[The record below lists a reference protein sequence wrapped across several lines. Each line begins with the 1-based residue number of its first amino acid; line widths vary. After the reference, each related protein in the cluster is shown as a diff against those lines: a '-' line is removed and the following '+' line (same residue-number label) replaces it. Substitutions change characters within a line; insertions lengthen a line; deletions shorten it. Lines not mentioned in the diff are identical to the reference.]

1 MRIRFTFKARF
12 IDTTSGSELE
22 AVSFLQ
28 DVKLSEDIL
37 DSYLD
42 TEIADEGVVGG
53 ELYLKRTATG
63 QPAIEVTYW
72 HPSTPGNRIVD
83 SLQAYTDAQ
92 LDDGIGEGG
101 FEFDFDGRRLLVIA
115 DTDETG
121 ISDMNDDGRAVSGP
135 PRIAIAA
142 RDGDLL
148 RLAAELKAAPKTV
161 DRLHQ
166 GCTALHL
173 AILFGHPEAV
183 PLLLAAGA
191 NPDVVDSQGLT
202 PLEACALING
212 LDDEQS
218 RDIGRVLLEAGGNPM
233 HHAPDGES
241 AKTYAESRQKKLL
254 AAIL

>member
-161 DRLHQ
+161 DR
-166 GCTALHL
+166 
-173 AILFGHPEAV
+173 
-183 PLLLAAGA
+183 
-191 NPDVVDSQGLT
+191 QGLT